1 MTTPVKAQGKRAYV
15 RITKGDIVKLCEV
28 REISVQVFVNESA
41 LAGSMVDVGVGGL
54 AVELP
59 VPLDLD
65 LALGVEFTLGER
77 TISCRGVTRQIR
89 TVAERFVLGIM
100 FVSLAKEDATYID
113 GIVHIQLLLSQ
124 LNAGQDITAMPQ
136 HDVSFLCK
144 ELHLISQVFLTE
156 PYQHFLSRRWWQV
169 CQ

>member
-1 MTTPVKAQGKRAYV
+1 MTMPVKAQGKRAYV

-28 REISVQVFVNESA
+28 QEISVQVIVNEST
-41 LAGSMVDVGVGGL
+41 LAGSMVDIGVGGL

-65 LALGVEFTLGER
+65 LALAVEFTLGER
-77 TISCRGVTRQIR
+77 TISCRGVVKQVRAVTD
-89 TVAERFVLGIM
+89 RFVLGIM
-100 FVSLAKEDATYID
+100 FLNLTKEDATYID

-124 LNAGQDITAMPQ
+124 LNAGQDITTMQ
-136 HDVSFLCK
+136 QKDVSFLCK
-144 ELHLISQVFLTE
+144 ELHLISQVFLAE

-169 CQ
+169 CH